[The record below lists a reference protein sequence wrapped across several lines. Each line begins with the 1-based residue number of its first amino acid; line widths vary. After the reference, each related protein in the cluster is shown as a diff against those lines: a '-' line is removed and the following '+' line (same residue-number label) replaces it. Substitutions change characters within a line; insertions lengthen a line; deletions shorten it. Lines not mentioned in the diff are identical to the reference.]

1 MGAPALLF
9 LENAMPFDLISWR
22 APWACALLACVL
34 SSAAPPVHASVV
46 VAGTRVIY
54 PADAR
59 DVTVRLTNRRP
70 VPALV
75 EAWIERDGPHPE
87 RDVVPFAMTPPL
99 FRLDPGKG
107 QALRI
112 HRLPAVLPSDRE
124 SLFWLNVLDVPAD
137 VPAAVDG
144 NALKMAVRSRLKVFV
159 RPSGLAGTADRA
171 PERLAWRLVEGE
183 STLRI
188 DNPTPFFVT
197 VARVVVG
204 DGAMDFRGGMVPP
217 FGHVAFSLDAPRMAG
232 GEGDARLRL
241 DALRA
246 AGRVGFHA
254 VNDAG
259 GVVVHSARLS
269 AGEDAVR

>member
-1 MGAPALLF
+1 
-9 LENAMPFDLISWR
+9 MPFDLIPARTLR
-22 APWACALLACVL
+22 AGALLACPLLACPLLMWML
-34 SSAAPPVHASVV
+34 SCVALPVHASVV
-46 VAGTRVIY
+46 VSGTRVIY

-75 EAWIERDGPHPE
+75 EAWIERDGTHPA

-112 HRLPAVLPSDRE
+112 HRLPAALPSDRE

-137 VPAAVDG
+137 APTVVDG

-159 RPSGLAGTADRA
+159 RPSGLPGTADRA

-197 VARVVVG
+197 VARVVIG

-217 FGHVAFSLDAPRMAG
+217 FGHVALSLDAPRIAG
-232 GEGDARLRL
+232 GEGDVRLRV